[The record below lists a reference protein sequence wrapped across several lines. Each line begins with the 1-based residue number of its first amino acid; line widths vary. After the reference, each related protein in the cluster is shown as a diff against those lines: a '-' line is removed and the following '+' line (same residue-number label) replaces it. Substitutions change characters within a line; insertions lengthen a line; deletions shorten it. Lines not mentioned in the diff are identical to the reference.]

1 MQESIDETSKSE
13 YDVKLK
19 TDFGGLAMLAYKDR
33 SKEELLESLEFGSVD
48 SESEENLDDK
58 FIKTRDFNE
67 GNLLQHS
74 WILRWG

>member
-33 SKEELLESLEFGSVD
+33 SKEELLEL
-48 SESEENLDDK
+48 K
-58 FIKTRDFNE
+58 RTRISK
-67 GNLLQHS
+67 GK
-74 WILRWG
+74 GTGTAA